1 MKREMQYIRKIRES
15 DEMIA
20 ETFSSAHGMLEDQPR
35 MIVEQPFMCSYW
47 EDKAARLENITV
59 PAYVVAS
66 YTNSVHTHG
75 TFAGYRRISIGKKWL
90 TSRTIP
96 MSGTIITSPEK
107 PLEVTSSVHFL

>member
-1 MKREMQYIRKIRES
+1 
-15 DEMIA
+15 MIA

-75 TFAGYRRISIGKKWL
+75 TFAGYRRISSERNGYEC
-90 TSRTIP
+90 TIA
-96 MSGTIITSPEK
+96 MSGTIIIRRKTWKTCVVS
-107 PLEVTSSVHFL
+107 LIIT

>member
-1 MKREMQYIRKIRES
+1 MPEFP
-15 DEMIA
+15 EMIA

-66 YTNSVHTHG
+66 YTNSVHMEPLRDIAVSHRKRN
-75 TFAGYRRISIGKKWL
+75 GYEC
-90 TSRTIP
+90 TIP
-96 MSGTIITSPEK
+96 MSGTIIIRRKTWKTCIVS
-107 PLEVTSSVHFL
+107 LIIT